1 MFKKIAGIASLSS
14 NADPFSN
21 ERTKLLD
28 QKLKTLFVPLNSGG
42 DKIMEE
48 KIPMYIILPTSEK
61 KVIFDMLVCL
71 VIICN
76 TVFIPL
82 DIGFNKE
89 CFINDK
95 GLEVLMIWN
104 IITYVLYGL
113 DLLLTFITA
122 LKNKKGENE
131 YELKKIAIEYFK
143 SYFVIDAGAVLPLEY
158 IIVFD
163 PSSCWQPSI
172 ALSKVFLIFRFLK
185 IVGLNK
191 IIDLVEKVVSA
202 KYVSVIRLFKIVIFY
217 FFIIHVIGIL
227 FTSNSPGLLKQIPD
241 EIKQGKSWD
250 AFYNLYS
257 MSIYVGIFFVLGND
271 LIFESNGE
279 KMMIILINV
288 VSLIVNANIFG
299 YIAVTL
305 KNSDVGGDVN
315 LERIESIKDFANY
328 QGIDTKLKNQITKF
342 YEQMY
347 KRQRSLYFGKDIFED
362 LSDSLKTYFKY
373 YYWKKIYFFYDK
385 VFVQFS
391 PEFLKD
397 SLLAMKAKMMLEKE
411 RVINEGESSTDFYM
425 LPGGAK
431 CAVTLHGI
439 TIKTLTEGGYFG
451 ETAIFLNSEKRTA
464 TVKCLNQTDI
474 IYIPGNDFLTILR
487 NHPEASDYLRK
498 VAESNFFKTIK
509 MTRLNLITLLF
520 DQNGN
525 MPFFKNNLYEKDEFI
540 VPMDPT
546 LGDKEYLIY

>member
-14 NADPFSN
+14 NSDPYSN

-28 QKLKTLFVPLNSGG
+28 QKLKTLFVPLNVGG

-71 VIICN
+71 VIIGN
-76 TVFIPL
+76 SVFIPL
-82 DIGFNKE
+82 DVGYNKE
-89 CFINDK
+89 CFINDE
-95 GLEVLMIWN
+95 GLRVLLIWN
-104 IITYVLYGL
+104 IITYALYGL
-113 DLLLTFITA
+113 DLLLNFITA

-131 YELKKIAIEYFK
+131 YELKKIAVEYFK
-143 SYFVIDAGAVLPLEY
+143 SYFVIDAGSILPLEY
-158 IIVFD
+158 VIEFD
-163 PSSCWQPSI
+163 VDSCWQPSI
-172 ALSKVFLIFRFLK
+172 SFSKVFLIFRFLRIVKLYK
-185 IVGLNK
+185 INE
-191 IIDLVEKVVSA
+191 LVEKLVSA

-227 FTSNSPGLLKQIPD
+227 FTSNSPGLLRQIPD
-241 EIKQGKSWD
+241 EIKYAKTWD
-250 AFYNLYS
+250 SFYNLYS
-257 MSIYVGIFFVLGND
+257 MSLFVGIFFVLGND
-271 LIFESNGE
+271 IVLDSSGE

-288 VSLIVNANIFG
+288 VSLITNANIFG

-373 YYWKKIYFFYDK
+373 YYWKKIYFFYDR

-397 SLLAMKAKMMLEKE
+397 SLLSMKAKMMLEKE

-439 TIKTLTEGGYFG
+439 TIKTLTEGCYFG

-487 NHPEASDYLRK
+487 NHPEPASYLKK
-498 VAESNFFKTIK
+498 VAESNFYRTIK
-509 MTRLNLITLLF
+509 MTRLNLISLLF
-520 DQNGN
+520 DHNGN
-525 MPFFKNNLYEKDEFI
+525 MPFFKSNLYEKDEYV

-546 LGDKEYLIY
+546 IGDKQ

>member
-1 MFKKIAGIASLSS
+1 V
-14 NADPFSN
+14 
-21 ERTKLLD
+21 LL
-28 QKLKTLFVPLNSGG
+28 Q
-42 DKIMEE
+42 
-48 KIPMYIILPTSEK
+48 
-61 KVIFDMLVCL
+61 
-71 VIICN
+71 
-76 TVFIPL
+76 
-82 DIGFNKE
+82 
-89 CFINDK
+89 
-95 GLEVLMIWN
+95 
-104 IITYVLYGL
+104 
-113 DLLLTFITA
+113 
-122 LKNKKGENE
+122 
-131 YELKKIAIEYFK
+131 
-143 SYFVIDAGAVLPLEY
+143 
-158 IIVFD
+158 
-163 PSSCWQPSI
+163 
-172 ALSKVFLIFRFLK
+172 
-185 IVGLNK
+185 
-191 IIDLVEKVVSA
+191 
-202 KYVSVIRLFKIVIFY
+202 
-217 FFIIHVIGIL
+217 
-227 FTSNSPGLLKQIPD
+227 QIPD
-241 EIKQGKSWD
+241 NLKNAKTSD
-250 AFYNLYS
+250 AFVNFYS
-257 MSIYVGIFFVLGND
+257 LSLYVGIFFVLGND
-271 LIFESNGE
+271 IVLQSTGE

-373 YYWKKIYFFYDK
+373 YYWKKTYFFFDR

-411 RVINEGESSTDFYM
+411 RVFNEGESSTDFYM

-439 TIKTLTEGGYFG
+439 TIKTLIEGGYFG

-487 NHPEASDYLRK
+487 NHPEPAIYLRK
-498 VAESNFFKTIK
+498 VAESNFYKTIK
-509 MTRLNLITLLF
+509 MTKLSLICLLF
-520 DQNGN
+520 EDNGN
-525 MPFFKNNLYEKDEFI
+525 RPFFKSNLYEKDEFQVQI
-540 VPMDPT
+540 DPT
-546 LGDKEYLIY
+546 IVDQE